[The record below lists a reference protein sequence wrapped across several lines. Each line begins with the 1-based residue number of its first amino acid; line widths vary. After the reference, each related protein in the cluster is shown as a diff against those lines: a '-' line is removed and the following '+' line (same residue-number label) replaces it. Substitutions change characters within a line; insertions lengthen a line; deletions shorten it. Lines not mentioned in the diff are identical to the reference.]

1 MQLEGEA
8 RQVAHALLT
17 THKKAAAV
25 AERKVREQYESKLR
39 QKQMQLTA
47 VQNQLQV
54 RTAFLSLSLGLLW
67 V

>member
-8 RQVAHALLT
+8 RQVAHALLA
-17 THKKAAAV
+17 THKKEAAV

-54 RTAFLSLSLGLLW
+54 RAALFTWIQTAR
-67 V
+67 